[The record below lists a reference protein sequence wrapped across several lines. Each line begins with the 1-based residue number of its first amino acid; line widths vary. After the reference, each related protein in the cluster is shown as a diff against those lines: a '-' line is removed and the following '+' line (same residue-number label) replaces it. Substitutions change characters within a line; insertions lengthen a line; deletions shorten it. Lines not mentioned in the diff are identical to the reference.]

1 MIGMKIAV
9 LLDDLFED
17 VEYFQPVGA
26 FSAAGHKI
34 YNVGVRKGKVV
45 KGKTQGKEVDIDE
58 SIQDVS
64 VGEYDALLIPGGC
77 SPDKLRAHDEVVD
90 FVKDFVESCK
100 PVFAICHGPQ
110 LLITADVLKNR
121 TVTGWKSII
130 QDIKN
135 AGAVFLD
142 KEVVV
147 DENLVTS
154 RGPND
159 LKAFI
164 EASLQKLKEGE

>member
-1 MIGMKIAV
+1 MKDMKIAV
-9 LLDDLFED
+9 LVDDLFED

-34 YNVGVRKGKVV
+34 YNVGLRKGKIV
-45 KGKTQGKEVDIDE
+45 KGKTEGKEVDIDE
-58 SIQDVS
+58 SVRDIFVD
-64 VGEYDALLIPGGC
+64 EYDAMFIPGGY
-77 SPDKLRAHDEVVD
+77 SPDKLRAHDEIVD
-90 FVKDFVESCK
+90 FVKKFVESCK
-100 PVFAICHGPQ
+100 PIFAICHGPQ
-110 LLITADVLKNR
+110 LLITANVLKNR

-142 KEVVV
+142 KDVVV

-154 RGPND
+154 RGPDD
-159 LKAFI
+159 LKVFI
-164 EASLQKLKEGE
+164 EASLQKLKESE

>member
-1 MIGMKIAV
+1 MKIAV
-9 LLDDLFED
+9 LIDDLFED

-34 YNVGVRKGKVV
+34 FNVGLRKGKIV
-45 KGKTQGKEVDIDE
+45 KGKTEGKEVDIDE
-58 SIQDVS
+58 SIRDIS
-64 VGEYDALLIPGGC
+64 VAEYDAMFIPGGC

-90 FVKDFVESCK
+90 FVKNFVESYK
-100 PVFAICHGPQ
+100 PIFAICHGPQ

-121 TVTGWKSII
+121 TITGWKSIV

-142 KEVVV
+142 KDVVV
-147 DENLVTS
+147 DGNFITS
-154 RGPND
+154 RGPDD